1 MSQMLALPTA
11 PVGPVKGSSLHGLAI
26 ALFVL
31 TALSVILRFWSRAV
45 RSNQKFDLD
54 DWVALAAWPVV
65 GALLLIVVN
74 WTDNGL
80 GHHLFEVP
88 IPDIIKGLKLLWA
101 AEVIYDIGITMLRV
115 SAVLFYGRVFQHDGT
130 LWRYWIWGSVALN
143 IAWLIAFVTVAIVQ
157 CLPIHAF
164 WSRLTMLPWT
174 YTCLS
179 TRSVQLSNGITS
191 VVMDLWVLILPLPKL
206 WRLQMPLTKKILIIC
221 IFICG
226 YSVIVFTIGRLVATA
241 RADASLSNDVTWA
254 FVTPAY
260 WYVLEMSFAC
270 MSISGPA
277 IFNLIK
283 RGSQHGFFSLFNDT
297 EYADSENK
305 SSDRRYDPKKSLE
318 RSYGNESFA
327 RLTGK
332 PKVNAYY
339 EIPLSRLESGRR

>member
-143 IAWLIAFVTVAIVQ
+143 IAWLIAFVTRRHGSLGAYTASPKA
-157 CLPIHAF
+157 LEASNAFDEEDLDHLHIHLWLF
-164 WSRLTMLPWT
+164 VRLT
-174 YTCLS
+174 
-179 TRSVQLSNGITS
+179 
-191 VVMDLWVLILPLPKL
+191 VLNSDVWK
-206 WRLQMPLTKKILIIC
+206 
-221 IFICG
+221 
-226 YSVIVFTIGRLVATA
+226 
-241 RADASLSNDVTWA
+241 ADASLSNDVTWA